1 MSVIQNFSDTY
12 EILDKLGEG
21 AGGIVYK
28 AYHKRLRQEVVI
40 KQHRRSA
47 VSLTGS
53 RREVDILKNL
63 HHSYLPQ
70 VLDFFEIDGD
80 VYTVMSYVPGKSF
93 AQLLAEGYRF
103 TPKELIR
110 WGMQICS
117 ALNYLHS
124 QNPPVIHC
132 DIKPANIMLTPR
144 GDICLIDFNISFY
157 LGDTAVL
164 GYTNGYT
171 SPEQYIMAL
180 SHESGQNEAGDV
192 HIDERTDIYS
202 VGATLYHLAVGQ
214 KVGDYRERINAEYLA
229 QFTGDSFA
237 QVIERALRIDPAQR
251 YQSAYDMF
259 RALENIPKKDRR
271 YLRLLHRQTAVRIVL
286 VVLLAGF
293 IVLGGYG
300 ISRIKSERVDAYN
313 GLVEEQISL
322 IEAGDYEGQ
331 EQVFEEAS
339 ELLPS
344 SLESYYQNAYSL
356 YKQEKFED
364 CISFIDYDICQ
375 NEQLDLVQARMAD
388 VYYLRADSY
397 FRLEQ
402 YEEAADAY
410 EDVFRMGTRHTEYY
424 RDYAITLAYAGD
436 EEEAQKVL
444 QEAIDYGLTED
455 SVYYA
460 KGEIENALGRQ
471 DAALQ
476 EFKECIS
483 ITDDMEMKTR
493 AYLMMSDI
501 YKEKG
506 SDASRRDVL
515 LEARK
520 ELPAEEQLQVLERL
534 ASADIE
540 LADTTGKKEYREEAI
555 EVLTQ
560 IIDQGWGTFDTA
572 DTLAIQYEKQGEIE
586 QARKTVD
593 QMLET
598 YGEDYRIYMRYAFL
612 EIDTQELKEN
622 AQRDYSQFAEY
633 YEKAEELYHEQ
644 VKDNNTDAQMQLLED
659 VYGQV
664 KEGGW
669 LE

>member
-103 TPKELIR
+103 TPKELSR

-259 RALENIPKKDRR
+259 RALENIPKKDSR
-271 YLRLLHRQTAVRIVL
+271 YLSLLHRQTAVRIVL

-515 LEARK
+515 LEARE

>member
-124 QNPPVIHC
+124 QNPPAIHC

-259 RALENIPKKDRR
+259 RALENIPKKDSR
-271 YLRLLHRQTAVRIVL
+271 YLSLLHRQTAVRIVL
-286 VVLLAGF
+286 VLLLAGF

-402 YEEAADAY
+402 YEEAAGAY

-515 LEARK
+515 LEARE

>member
-132 DIKPANIMLTPR
+132 DIKPANIMLTPG

-259 RALENIPKKDRR
+259 RALENIPKKDSR
-271 YLRLLHRQTAVRIVL
+271 YLSLLHRQTAVRIVL

-501 YKEKG
+501 YEEKG

-515 LEARK
+515 LEARE

-540 LADTTGKKEYREEAI
+540 LADTTGKKGYREEAI

-572 DTLAIQYEKQGEIE
+572 DTLAIQYEKQGEVE

>member
-271 YLRLLHRQTAVRIVL
+271 YLRLLHRQTAVRVAL
-286 VVLLAGF
+286 VVFLAGF

-506 SDASRRDVL
+506 SDASRRNVL
-515 LEARK
+515 LEARE

>member
-259 RALENIPKKDRR
+259 RALENIPKKDSR
-271 YLRLLHRQTAVRIVL
+271 YLSLLHRQTAVRIVL

-410 EDVFRMGTRHTEYY
+410 EDVFHMGTRHTEYY

-501 YKEKG
+501 YEEKG

-515 LEARK
+515 LEARE

>member
-259 RALENIPKKDRR
+259 RALENIPKKDSR
-271 YLRLLHRQTAVRIVL
+271 YLSLLHRQTAVRIVL

-300 ISRIKSERVDAYN
+300 ISRIKSAREDAYN

-364 CISFIDYDICQ
+364 CISFIDYNICQ

-515 LEARK
+515 LEARE

>member
-259 RALENIPKKDRR
+259 RALENIPKKDSR
-271 YLRLLHRQTAVRIVL
+271 YLSLLHRQTAVRIVL

-506 SDASRRDVL
+506 NDASRRDVL
-515 LEARK
+515 LEARE

>member
-259 RALENIPKKDRR
+259 RALENIPKKDSR
-271 YLRLLHRQTAVRIVL
+271 YLSLLHRQTAVRIVL
-286 VVLLAGF
+286 VLLLAGF

-644 VKDNNTDAQMQLLED
+644 VKDNNTAAQMQLLED

>member
-259 RALENIPKKDRR
+259 RALENIPKKDSR
-271 YLRLLHRQTAVRIVL
+271 YLSLLHRQTAVRIVL

-364 CISFIDYDICQ
+364 CISFIDYNICQ

-515 LEARK
+515 LEARE

-572 DTLAIQYEKQGEIE
+572 DTLAIQYEKQGKIE

>member
-259 RALENIPKKDRR
+259 RALENIPKKDSR
-271 YLRLLHRQTAVRIVL
+271 YLSLLHRQTAVRIVL

-501 YKEKG
+501 YEEKG

>member
-259 RALENIPKKDRR
+259 RALENIPKKDSR
-271 YLRLLHRQTAVRIVL
+271 YLSLLHRQIAVRIVL

-364 CISFIDYDICQ
+364 CISFIDYNICQ

>member
-259 RALENIPKKDRR
+259 RALENIPKKDSR
-271 YLRLLHRQTAVRIVL
+271 YLSLLHRQTAVRIVL

-364 CISFIDYDICQ
+364 CISFIDYNICQ

-515 LEARK
+515 LEARE

-622 AQRDYSQFAEY
+622 AHRDYSQFAEY

>member
-271 YLRLLHRQTAVRIVL
+271 YLRLLHRQTAVRVAL
-286 VVLLAGF
+286 VVFLAGF

-410 EDVFRMGTRHTEYY
+410 EDVFRMGTRHTGYY
-424 RDYAITLAYAGD
+424 RDYAITMAYAGD

-515 LEARK
+515 LEARE

>member
-132 DIKPANIMLTPR
+132 DIKPANIMLTPG

-259 RALENIPKKDRR
+259 RALENIPKKDSR
-271 YLRLLHRQTAVRIVL
+271 YLSLLHRQTAVRIVL

-515 LEARK
+515 LEARE

>member
-12 EILDKLGEG
+12 EILDTLGEG

-259 RALENIPKKDRR
+259 RALENIPKKDSR
-271 YLRLLHRQTAVRIVL
+271 YLSLLHRQTAVRIVL

-364 CISFIDYDICQ
+364 CISFIEYNICQ

-515 LEARK
+515 LEARE

>member
-1 MSVIQNFSDTY
+1 MSVIPNFSDTY

-259 RALENIPKKDRR
+259 RALENIPKKDSR
-271 YLRLLHRQTAVRIVL
+271 YLSLLHRQTAVRIVL

-364 CISFIDYDICQ
+364 CISFIDYNICQ

-424 RDYAITLAYAGD
+424 RDYAITLAYADD

-515 LEARK
+515 LEARE

>member
-259 RALENIPKKDRR
+259 RALENIPKKDSR
-271 YLRLLHRQTAVRIVL
+271 YLSLLHRQTAVRIVL
-286 VVLLAGF
+286 VLLLAGF

-515 LEARK
+515 LEARE

-540 LADTTGKKEYREEAI
+540 LADTTGKKEYMEEAI

-572 DTLAIQYEKQGEIE
+572 DTLAIQYEKQGGIE

>member
-124 QNPPVIHC
+124 QKPPVIHC

-259 RALENIPKKDRR
+259 RALENIPKKDSR
-271 YLRLLHRQTAVRIVL
+271 YLSLLHRQTAVRIVL

-515 LEARK
+515 LEARE

-612 EIDTQELKEN
+612 EIDTHELKEN

>member
-53 RREVDILKNL
+53 RREADILKNL

-271 YLRLLHRQTAVRIVL
+271 YLRLLHRQTAVRVAL
-286 VVLLAGF
+286 VVFLAGF

-364 CISFIDYDICQ
+364 CISFIDYNICQ

>member
-271 YLRLLHRQTAVRIVL
+271 YLRLLHRQTAVRVAL
-286 VVLLAGF
+286 VVFLAGF

-501 YKEKG
+501 YEEKG

-515 LEARK
+515 LEARE

-572 DTLAIQYEKQGEIE
+572 DTLAIQYEKQGEVE

>member
-259 RALENIPKKDRR
+259 RALENIPKKDSR
-271 YLRLLHRQTAVRIVL
+271 YLSLLHRQTAVRIVL

-313 GLVEEQISL
+313 GLVEKQISL

>member
-259 RALENIPKKDRR
+259 RALENIPKKDSR
-271 YLRLLHRQTAVRIVL
+271 YLSLLHRQTAVRIVL

-483 ITDDMEMKTR
+483 IIDDMEMKTR

>member
-63 HHSYLPQ
+63 PHSYLPQ

-259 RALENIPKKDRR
+259 RALENIPKKDSR
-271 YLRLLHRQTAVRIVL
+271 YLSLLHRQTAVRIVL

-364 CISFIDYDICQ
+364 CISFIDYNICQ

-424 RDYAITLAYAGD
+424 RDYAITLAYADD

-515 LEARK
+515 LEARE

>member
-28 AYHKRLRQEVVI
+28 AYHKRLRQKVVI

-259 RALENIPKKDRR
+259 RALENIPKKDSR
-271 YLRLLHRQTAVRIVL
+271 YLSLLHRQTAVRIVL
-286 VVLLAGF
+286 IVLLAGF

-339 ELLPS
+339 ELLSS

-364 CISFIDYDICQ
+364 CISFIDYNICQ

-515 LEARK
+515 LEARE

>member
-63 HHSYLPQ
+63 RHSYLPQ

-259 RALENIPKKDRR
+259 RALENIPKKDSR
-271 YLRLLHRQTAVRIVL
+271 YLSLLHRQTAVRIVL

-364 CISFIDYDICQ
+364 CISFIEYNICQ

-515 LEARK
+515 LEARE